1 MRFIDFLDKNMT
13 GVYITHPPPLPGG
26 EISADVIRGKN
37 MRRGREKGIRGKKNQ
52 RKKKEKKGK
61 ERKKRERKKEEK

>member
-13 GVYITHPPPLPGG
+13 GVYITPPLPGG

-37 MRRGREKGIRGKKNQ
+37 MRRGREKGIRGKENQ

-61 ERKKRERKKEEK
+61 ERKKGERKKEEQ